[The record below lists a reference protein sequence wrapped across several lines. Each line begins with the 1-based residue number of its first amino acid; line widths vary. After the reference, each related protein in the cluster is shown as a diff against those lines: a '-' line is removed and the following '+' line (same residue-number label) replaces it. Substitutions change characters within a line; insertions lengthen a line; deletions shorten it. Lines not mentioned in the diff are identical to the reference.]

1 MIASVAVRALCEFS
15 AKVGDLDLRFTPSPT
30 ALEGIQGHQRV
41 VARRGAGYE
50 SEIAL
55 EGVFQGLRVRGR
67 ADGYDP
73 ARNRLEEI
81 KTHRGDLARQP
92 HNHRQLHWAQAKVYA
107 WLLCQVRGLDTID
120 VALVYLDVDSDRQTV
135 FLEPHSADELR
146 QFFEAQ
152 CICFVEWA
160 KAQAQRLGERDQG
173 LQALGFPYA
182 QFRQGQRQLAET
194 LYKAV
199 STGRC
204 LMAQAST
211 GIGKTL
217 GTLFPLLKAMV
228 PQQLDKVFFLTAK
241 TPGRALALDAVRQVT
256 AQGTLPALRTLEL
269 IARDKAC
276 EHPGLACHGEAC
288 PLAKGFY
295 DRLPAARE
303 AAARVP
309 MLDRAALREVALA
322 HQVCPY
328 YLGQEMARWVD
339 VVVADYNYYFDAHA
353 LLFGLS
359 QVNQWRVAVLVDEA
373 HNLVERGRAM
383 YSASLD
389 QGQLLALRQAKPEG
403 LASALERLNRQWN
416 ALYKGQRAPYQ
427 AVEQVPTA
435 FLGALQQ
442 CLGLIQERME
452 QSPAGLDPALLQF
465 YFQALQFSRV
475 AEGFDEHYLFDVS
488 LRDGPRSR
496 KLATLALRN
505 VVPARLLAPRMSAA
519 RSVTLFSATLGPRQF
534 YADLLGMPGD
544 TAWLDVSAPFRAEQ
558 LQVRIASQVS
568 TRYQQRQASLAPI
581 VELIAEQYQRQP
593 GNYLAFFSS
602 FEYLAQ
608 VAGLF
613 AQRYPGIAQWAQ
625 APGMDETAR
634 EAFLGRFVAEG
645 QGIGFAV
652 LGGAFGEG
660 VDLPGSRLIG
670 AFVATLG
677 LPQVNPVNEQ
687 FKQRLGRQFGAGFD
701 YAYLY
706 PGVRKVIQAAGRVIR
721 GDQDRG
727 VLLLIDER
735 FADARV
741 QQMFPSW
748 WGVPSVH
755 TSVPPSHGVETPST
769 LRVPTPTSR

>member
-1 MIASVAVRALCEFS
+1 MSYTVAVRALCEFS

-30 ALEGIQGHQRV
+30 AEEGMAGHRRV

-50 SEIAL
+50 AEVTL
-55 EGVFQGLRVRGR
+55 EGEYQGLRVRGR

-92 HNHRQLHWAQAKVYA
+92 ANHRQLHWAQAKVYG
-107 WLLCQVRGLDTID
+107 WLLCQARQLADIEL
-120 VALVYLDVDSDRQTV
+120 ALVYLEVDSDRQT
-135 FLEPHSADELR
+135 LISERHGADELR
-146 QFFEAQ
+146 QFFESQCQCFLAWAQ
-152 CICFVEWA
+152 
-160 KAQAQRLGERDQG
+160 AQAQRLAERDLG
-173 LQALGFPYA
+173 LQALRFPYPA
-182 QFRQGQRQLAET
+182 FRQGQRQLAET

-217 GTLFPLLKAMV
+217 GTLFPLLKAVV
-228 PQQLDKVFFLTAK
+228 PQQLDKLYFLTAK
-241 TPGRALALDAVRQVT
+241 TPGRALALDALRQIT
-256 AQGTLPALRTLEL
+256 QACAQPALRSLEL

-276 EHPGLACHGEAC
+276 EFPDKACHGESC
-288 PLAKGFY
+288 PLARGFY
-295 DRLPAARE
+295 DRLPAAR
-303 AAARVP
+303 AAAAQVP
-309 MLDRAALREVALA
+309 LLDRATLREVALA

-339 VVVADYNYYFDAHA
+339 LLVADYNYYFDAHA
-353 LLFGLS
+353 LLFGLA
-359 QVNQWRVAVLVDEA
+359 QVNQWRTAVLVDEA
-373 HNLVERGRAM
+373 HNLVERGRQM

-389 QGQLLALRQAKPEG
+389 QGRLLALRQSKPAG
-403 LASALERLNRQWN
+403 LGSALDRLNRQWN
-416 ALYKGQRAPYQ
+416 ALYKAQVAPYQ
-427 AVEQVPTA
+427 AVEQLPDA

-442 CLGLIQERME
+442 CIGLIQERMNQAPSDVE
-452 QSPAGLDPALLQF
+452 PAVLEF
-465 YFQALQFSRV
+465 FHQALQFSRV
-475 AEGFDEHYLFDVS
+475 AELFDPHFLFDITQRS
-488 LRDGPRSR
+488 GPRGR
-496 KLATLALRN
+496 RLATLCLRN

-519 RSVTLFSATLGPRQF
+519 RSVTLFSATLNPQHYYR
-534 YADLLGMPGD
+534 DLLGMPAD
-544 TAWLDVSAPFRAEQ
+544 TAWLEVAAPFRGEQ
-558 LQVRIASQVS
+558 LQVRIVSEVS

-581 VELIAEQYQRQP
+581 VALIAAQYRRQP

-602 FEYLAQ
+602 FEYLEQ
-608 VAGLF
+608 VAGLL
-613 AQRYPGIAQWAQ
+613 AATHPGIPQWRQ
-625 APGMDETAR
+625 APGMDEASR
-634 EAFLGRFVAEG
+634 EAFLARFVEDG
-645 QGIGFAV
+645 QGVGFAV

-660 VDLPGSRLIG
+660 VDLPGTRLIG

-735 FADARV
+735 FAEPRV
-741 QQMFPSW
+741 RQMFPSW
-748 WGVPSVH
+748 WH
-755 TSVPPSHGVETPST
+755 CA
-769 LRVPTPTSR
+769 

>member
-1 MIASVAVRALCEFS
+1 MSYTVAVRALCEFS

-30 ALEGIQGHQRV
+30 AQEGIAGHRRV
-41 VARRGAGYE
+41 VARRAAGYE
-50 SEIAL
+50 AEVAL
-55 EGVFQGLRVRGR
+55 EGEYQGLRVRGR

-73 ARNRLEEI
+73 AGNRLEEI

-92 HNHRQLHWAQAKVYA
+92 DNHRQLHWAQAKVYG
-107 WLLCQVRGLDTID
+107 WLLCQARQLKDIE
-120 VALVYLDVDSDRQTV
+120 VALVYLDIDSDSQTV
-135 FLEPHSADELR
+135 ISERYSAADLQ
-146 QFFEAQ
+146 QFFHAQ
-152 CICFVEWA
+152 CQRFLAWA
-160 KAQAQRLGERDQG
+160 RAQEQRLAERNRG
-173 LQALGFPYA
+173 LQALAFPYPA
-182 QFRQGQRQLAET
+182 LRHGQRQLAET

-217 GTLFPLLKAMV
+217 GTLFPLLKAVV
-228 PQQLDKVFFLTAK
+228 PQQLDKLYFLTAK
-241 TPGRALALDAVRQVT
+241 TPGRALALDALRQLT
-256 AQGTLPALRTLEL
+256 RDGTQPALRTLEL

-276 EHPGLACHGEAC
+276 EYPENACHGESC

-303 AAARVP
+303 AAAAVP
-309 MLDRAALREVALA
+309 LLDRAALREVALA

-339 VVVADYNYYFDAHA
+339 LLVADYNYYFDAHA
-353 LLFGLS
+353 LLFGLA
-359 QVNQWRVAVLVDEA
+359 QANQWRTAVLVDEA
-373 HNLVERGRAM
+373 HNLVERGRQM

-389 QGQLLALRQAKPEG
+389 QGQLQALRQAKPMG
-403 LASALERLNRQWN
+403 LGSALDRLNRQWN
-416 ALYKGQRAPYQ
+416 ALYKAQVAPYQ
-427 AVEQVPTA
+427 AGEQLPEV
-435 FLGALQQ
+435 FLRALAQ
-442 CLGLIQERME
+442 CIGLIQERMN
-452 QSPAGLDPALLQF
+452 QAPAEVEPKVLEFF
-465 YFQALQFSRV
+465 YQALQFSRI
-475 AEGFDEHYLFDVS
+475 AELFDEHFLFDIS
-488 LRDGPRSR
+488 QRNGPRGR
-496 KLATLALRN
+496 RLATLCLRN
-505 VVPARLLAPRMSAA
+505 VVPARLLGPRMSAA
-519 RSVTLFSATLGPRQF
+519 RSVTLFSATLNPRH
-534 YADLLGMPGD
+534 YYSDLLGMPAD
-544 TAWLDVSAPFRAEQ
+544 TAWLEVAAPFRAEQ
-558 LQVRIASQVS
+558 LEVRIVSEVS

-581 VELIAEQYQRQP
+581 VELIAEQYARQP

-602 FEYLAQ
+602 FEYLEQ
-608 VAGLF
+608 VARLLAERHPGL
-613 AQRYPGIAQWAQ
+613 PQWRQ
-625 APGMDETAR
+625 APGMDEAGR
-634 EAFLGRFVAEG
+634 EAFLARFVADG

-660 VDLPGSRLIG
+660 VDLPGTRLIG

-735 FADARV
+735 FAEPRV
-741 QQMFPSW
+741 RQMFPSW
-748 WGVPSVH
+748 W
-755 TSVPPSHGVETPST
+755 
-769 LRVPTPTSR
+769 RYA

>member
-1 MIASVAVRALCEFS
+1 MSYSVAVRALCEFS

-30 ALEGIQGHQRV
+30 AQEGIEGHRRV
-41 VARRGAGYE
+41 VARRAAGYE
-50 SEIAL
+50 AEIAL
-55 EGVFQGLRVRGR
+55 EGEYASLKVRGR

-73 ARNRLEEI
+73 VCNRLEEI
-81 KTHRGDLARQP
+81 KTYRGDLARQP

-107 WLLCQVRGLDTID
+107 WLMCQARQLPAID
-120 VALVYLDVDSDRQTV
+120 VALVYLDVDSDAQT
-135 FLEPHSADELR
+135 LISEPCQADEL
-146 QFFEAQ
+146 QAFFESQCQRFLVWAQ
-152 CICFVEWA
+152 H
-160 KAQAQRLGERDQG
+160 QQQRLAERDRD
-173 LQALGFPYA
+173 LQVLGFPHA

-241 TPGRALALDAVRQVT
+241 TPGRALALDALRQITDAT
-256 AQGTLPALRTLEL
+256 AQPALRTLEL

-276 EHPGLACHGEAC
+276 EHPDKACHGESC
-288 PLAKGFY
+288 PLAQGFY

-309 MLDRAALREVALA
+309 VLDRTHLREVALA

-339 VVVADYNYYFDAHA
+339 VLVADYNYYFDAHA
-353 LLFGLS
+353 LLFSLS
-359 QVNQWRVAVLVDEA
+359 QANQWRVAVLVDEA
-373 HNLVERGRAM
+373 HNLVDRGRGM
-383 YSASLD
+383 YTASLD
-389 QGQLLALRQAKPEG
+389 QGQLQALRQSKPQG
-403 LASALERLNRQWN
+403 LTSALDRLNRQWN
-416 ALYKGQRAPYQ
+416 ALYKTQHAPYQ
-427 AVEQVPTA
+427 ASEQLPTA
-435 FLGALQQ
+435 FVGALQQ
-442 CLGLIQERME
+442 CIGLIQERLN
-452 QSPAGLDPALLQF
+452 QSPAEVDPQVLQF
-465 YFQALQFSRV
+465 FYQALQFSRV
-475 AEGFDEHYLFDVS
+475 AELFDEHFLFDIS
-488 LRDGPRSR
+488 LREGPRKR
-496 KLATLALRN
+496 RLATLCLRN
-505 VVPARLLAPRMSAA
+505 VTPARLLAPRMQAA
-519 RSVTLFSATLGPRQF
+519 RSVTLFSATLSPRHF
-534 YADLLGMPGD
+534 YSDLLGMPAD
-544 TAWLDVSAPFRAEQ
+544 TAWLEVAAPFRAEQ
-558 LQVRIASQVS
+558 LEVRIASQVS
-568 TRYQQRQASLAPI
+568 TRYRERQASLAPI
-581 VELIAEQYQRQP
+581 VELIAAQYQRMP

-602 FEYLAQ
+602 FEYLQQ
-608 VAGLF
+608 VAGLL
-613 AQRYPGIAQWAQ
+613 AQRHAEIAQWVQ

-634 EAFLGRFVAEG
+634 QAFLDRFVANG
-645 QGIGFAV
+645 QGVGFAV

-660 VDLPGSRLIG
+660 VDLPGTRLIG

-677 LPQVNPVNEQ
+677 LPQVNPINEQ

-727 VLLLIDER
+727 VLVLIDER
-735 FADARV
+735 FAEARV

-748 WGVPSVH
+748 WQTAGN
-755 TSVPPSHGVETPST
+755 
-769 LRVPTPTSR
+769 

>member
-1 MIASVAVRALCEFS
+1 MSYTVAVRALCEFS

-30 ALEGIQGHQRV
+30 AQEGIAGHRRV

-50 SEIAL
+50 AEVSL
-55 EGVFQGLRVRGR
+55 EGVYKSLRVRGR

-73 ARNRLEEI
+73 VHNRLEEI

-92 HNHRQLHWAQAKVYA
+92 PNHRQLHWAQAKVYA
-107 WLLCQVRGLDTID
+107 WLLCRARQLETIE
-120 VALVYLDVDSDRQTV
+120 VALVYLDVDSDRQT
-135 FLEPHSADELR
+135 LISEQHAATDL
-146 QFFEAQ
+146 QHFFDAQ
-152 CICFVEWA
+152 CQRFLAWA
-160 KAQAQRLGERDQG
+160 QGQQKRLAERDRD
-173 LQALGFPYA
+173 LQALRFPYP

-241 TPGRALALDAVRQVT
+241 TPGRALALEALRQVT
-256 AQGTLPALRTLEL
+256 DATPQPALRTLEL

-276 EHPGLACHGEAC
+276 EHPGSACHGESC
-288 PLAKGFY
+288 PLARGFY
-295 DRLPAARE
+295 DRLQAARE
-303 AAARVP
+303 AAAQRP
-309 MLDRAALREVALA
+309 LLDRAGLREVALA
-322 HQVCPY
+322 HQICPY

-339 VVVADYNYYFDAHA
+339 VLVADYNYYFDAHA
-353 LLFGLS
+353 LLYGLT
-359 QVNQWRVAVLVDEA
+359 QANQWRVAVLVDEA
-373 HNLVERGRAM
+373 HNLVERGRGM

-389 QGQLLALRQAKPEG
+389 QGQLAALRQSKPAG
-403 LASALERLNRQWN
+403 LGSALERVNRQWN
-416 ALYKGQRAPYQ
+416 ALYKAQLEPYQ
-427 AVEQVPTA
+427 AGERLPEA
-435 FLGALQQ
+435 FLQALQQ
-442 CLGLIQERME
+442 CLGLIQARLE
-452 QSPAGLDPALLQF
+452 QAPGEVEPALLQF
-465 YFQALQFSRV
+465 FFQALQFSRI
-475 AEGFDEHYLFDVS
+475 AELFDEHFIFDVS
-488 LRDGPRSR
+488 LRTGPRKR
-496 KLATLALRN
+496 RLATVCLRN
-505 VVPARLLAPRMSAA
+505 VVPARLLGPRMRAA
-519 RSVTLFSATLGPRQF
+519 RSVTLFSATLSPRHF
-534 YADLLGMPGD
+534 YADLLGMPVD
-544 TAWLDVSAPFRAEQ
+544 TAWLEVAAPYRAEQ
-558 LQVRIASQVS
+558 LEVRIVSAVS
-568 TRYQQRQASLAPI
+568 TRYRERQASLVPI
-581 VELIAEQYQRQP
+581 VELIAEQYRRTP

-602 FEYLAQ
+602 FEYLGQ
-608 VAGLF
+608 VAALLGE
-613 AQRYPGIAQWAQ
+613 RYPSIPRWEQ
-625 APGMDETAR
+625 APGMDERAR
-634 EAFLGRFVAEG
+634 EAFLARFVPDG
-645 QGIGFAV
+645 QGVGFAV

-735 FADARV
+735 FAEPRV
-741 QQMFPSW
+741 RQMFPDW
-748 WGVPSVH
+748 WQAGA
-755 TSVPPSHGVETPST
+755 E
-769 LRVPTPTSR
+769 

>member
-1 MIASVAVRALCEFS
+1 MSYTVAVRALCEFS

-30 ALEGIQGHQRV
+30 AQEGIAGHRRL
-41 VARRGAGYE
+41 VARRAAGYE
-50 SEIAL
+50 AEVAL
-55 EGVFQGLRVRGR
+55 EGEYQGLRVRGR

-73 ARNRLEEI
+73 AGNRLEEI

-92 HNHRQLHWAQAKVYA
+92 DNHRQLHWAQAKVYA
-107 WLLCQVRGLDTID
+107 WLLCQARQLTDIE
-120 VALVYLDVDSDRQTV
+120 VALVYLDIDSDSQTV
-135 FLEPHSADELR
+135 ISERHSAADLQ

-152 CICFVEWA
+152 CQRFLAWA
-160 KAQAQRLGERDQG
+160 RAQEQRLAERNRG
-173 LQALGFPYA
+173 LQALAFPYPEL
-182 QFRQGQRQLAET
+182 RQGQRQLAET

-217 GTLFPLLKAMV
+217 GTLFPLLKAVV
-228 PQQLDKVFFLTAK
+228 PQQLDKLYFLTAK
-241 TPGRALALDAVRQVT
+241 TPGRALALDALRQLT
-256 AQGTLPALRTLEL
+256 ADGTQPALRTLEL

-276 EHPGLACHGEAC
+276 EYPENACHGESC

-303 AAARVP
+303 AAAAVP
-309 MLDRAALREVALA
+309 LLDRAALREVAQA

-339 VVVADYNYYFDAHA
+339 LLVADYNYYFDAHA
-353 LLFGLS
+353 LLFGLA
-359 QVNQWRVAVLVDEA
+359 QANQWRTAVLVDEA
-373 HNLVERGRAM
+373 HNLVERGRQM

-389 QGQLLALRQAKPEG
+389 QGQLQALRQAKPAG
-403 LASALERLNRQWN
+403 LGSALDRLNRQWN
-416 ALYKGQRAPYQ
+416 ALYKAQVAPYQ
-427 AVEQVPTA
+427 AGEQLPDG
-435 FLGALQQ
+435 FLRALAQ
-442 CLGLIQERME
+442 CIGLIQERMN
-452 QSPAGLDPALLQF
+452 QAPADVEPKVLEFF
-465 YFQALQFSRV
+465 YQALQFSRI
-475 AEGFDEHYLFDVS
+475 AELFDEHFLFDIS
-488 LRDGPRSR
+488 QRNGPRGR
-496 KLATLALRN
+496 RLATLCLRN
-505 VVPARLLAPRMSAA
+505 VVPARLLGPRMSAA
-519 RSVTLFSATLGPRQF
+519 RSVTLFSATLNPRH
-534 YADLLGMPGD
+534 YYSDLLGMPAD
-544 TAWLDVSAPFRAEQ
+544 TAWLEVAAPFRAEQ
-558 LQVRIASQVS
+558 LEVRIVSEVS

-581 VELIAEQYQRQP
+581 VELIAAQYARQP

-602 FEYLAQ
+602 FEYLEQ
-608 VAGLF
+608 VARLLAERHPGL
-613 AQRYPGIAQWAQ
+613 PQWRQ
-625 APGMDETAR
+625 APGMDEAGR
-634 EAFLGRFVAEG
+634 EAFLARFVADG
-645 QGIGFAV
+645 QGVGFAV

-660 VDLPGSRLIG
+660 VDLPGTRLIG

-735 FADARV
+735 FAEPRV
-741 QQMFPSW
+741 RQMFPRW
-748 WGVPSVH
+748 W
-755 TSVPPSHGVETPST
+755 
-769 LRVPTPTSR
+769 RYA

>member
-1 MIASVAVRALCEFS
+1 MSYRVAVRALCEFS

-30 ALEGIQGHQRV
+30 AQEGMEGHRRV
-41 VARRGAGYE
+41 VARRGAEYQAE
-50 SEIAL
+50 VTL
-55 EGVFQGLRVRGR
+55 EGEYQGLKVRGR

-73 ARNRLEEI
+73 TANRLEEI
-81 KTHRGDLARQP
+81 KTYRGDLARQP

-107 WLLCQVRGLDTID
+107 WLMCQARALPSIE
-120 VALVYLDVDSDRQTV
+120 VALVYLDVDSDAQTLISEPYSAAE
-135 FLEPHSADELR
+135 LER
-146 QFFEAQ
+146 FFHAQ
-152 CICFVEWA
+152 CQRFLGW
-160 KAQAQRLGERDQG
+160 AQAQEQRLAERNVA

-228 PQQLDKVFFLTAK
+228 PQGLDKLFFLTAK
-241 TPGRALALDAVRQVT
+241 TPGRALALDALRQIT
-256 AQGTLPALRTLEL
+256 DATPQPALRTLEL

-276 EHPGLACHGEAC
+276 EHPDKACHGESC
-288 PLAKGFY
+288 PLARGFY

-303 AAARVP
+303 AAAQLP
-309 MLDRAALREVALA
+309 MLDRASLRDVALA

-339 VVVADYNYYFDAHA
+339 VLVADYNYYFDAHA

-373 HNLVERGRAM
+373 HNLVERGRGM

-389 QGQLLALRQAKPEG
+389 QGQLLALRQSKPQG
-403 LASALERLNRQWN
+403 LLSALDRLNRQWN
-416 ALYKGQRAPYQ
+416 ALYKDQRAPYQ
-427 AVEQVPTA
+427 ASEQLPDA
-435 FLGALQQ
+435 FLRALQQ
-442 CLGLIQERME
+442 CLGLIQARLNET
-452 QSPAGLDPALLQF
+452 PAEVDPQVLQF
-465 YFQALQFSRV
+465 FYQALQFSRV
-475 AEGFDEHYLFDVS
+475 AELFDEHFLFDIS
-488 LRDGPRSR
+488 QREGAR
-496 KLATLALRN
+496 KRRLATLCLRN
-505 VVPARLLAPRMSAA
+505 VNPARLLAPRMQAA
-519 RSVTLFSATLGPRQF
+519 RSVTLFSATLSPRRF

-544 TAWLDVSAPFRAEQ
+544 TAWLEVAAPFRAEQ
-558 LQVRIASQVS
+558 LEVRIASEVS
-568 TRYQQRQASLAPI
+568 TRYRERQASLAPI
-581 VELIAEQYQRQP
+581 VELIAAQYQRQA

-602 FEYLAQ
+602 FEYLQQ
-608 VAGLF
+608 VAALL
-613 AQRYPGIAQWAQ
+613 AERYPGIPAWAQ
-625 APGMDETAR
+625 APGMDEAAR
-634 EAFLGRFVAEG
+634 QGFLERFVADGEG
-645 QGIGFAV
+645 VGFAV

-660 VDLPGSRLIG
+660 VDLPGTRLIG

-677 LPQVNPVNEQ
+677 LPQVNPINEQ

-727 VLLLIDER
+727 VLVLIDER
-735 FADARV
+735 FAEARV

-748 WGVPSVH
+748 WQVAAQ
-755 TSVPPSHGVETPST
+755 
-769 LRVPTPTSR
+769 